1 MHIIKYQI
9 YHKICI
15 GHSEIFKSSGLP
27 PCKTAFTHPSVL
39 KYLLCSHY
47 VAVLSYTLGMDSF
60 LIKFISFT
68 FQLQFPLS
76 LLLPSP
82 HCNRPLPPSKQSFSV
97 PVQKEPGQ
105 AYYQYPQNWSYQAA
119 VNISSFPCIKAG
131 QRNPV

>member
-1 MHIIKYQI
+1 MISKMHIIKYQI

-15 GHSEIFKSSGLP
+15 GHSEIFKFSGLP

-97 PVQKEPGQ
+97 PVQKEPGLLSVSTKLVIPSRSK
-105 AYYQYPQNWSYQAA
+105 YKLLPLY
-119 VNISSFPCIKAG
+119 
-131 QRNPV
+131 